1 MGEVLNIKMDVS
13 GKLEMINK
21 RIEEVLQ
28 TDNPELTDMSLYT
41 LRSGGKR
48 LRPLIVML
56 VYELNEDD
64 DIERVLDLA
73 VAYEIMHSAS
83 LIHDDIIDEA
93 DERRGSPALHIKY
106 NIPDAIVTGD
116 FLFSVAYRLGAT
128 YGKEVSS
135 IVATA
140 ARKLAEGQIMESRNL
155 KNLKISEETYFN
167 IISNKTAYFFGA
179 GAKSAAVVARASKE
193 MQENMFKFAYNV
205 GMAFQITDDVLDI
218 VGKEENLGKKPFT
231 DFKHSALTLPM
242 IHALKSTD
250 GENVK
255 NLIHVIK
262 GERTDIESITQA
274 KQFLVNSGAVDYS
287 IGIAKNYIEEAI
299 RAMKSANKTPDL
311 ETLLQIA
318 YSVVSRIRI

>member
-21 RIEEVLQ
+21 RIVEVLQ

-56 VYELNEDD
+56 VYELNEDE

-242 IHALKSTD
+242 IQALKSPD

-262 GERTDIESITQA
+262 GERTDFESITQA